1 MTEYYAVTNLD
12 EAINRTK
19 KLLWPPHKGI
29 WIRIAIIVLFFGGG
43 IINPIKIDGGDIADL
58 QNGKLLY
65 PSALSGYLDII
76 VTLMVG
82 ICIVGLLYV
91 IISSIFQFVFVD
103 CLSSGKI
110 LLARPFK
117 VRIGKGIHLFGFY
130 LLLFLIIIL
139 CIITLTVLLII
150 PACTN
155 GIPDLIPLL
164 VLLIE
169 TLILLFFLMTPV
181 WILAILTADFVVP
194 IMIVDNIGVIAGWR
208 RVIQLYHGRWI
219 EAGIYTG
226 IKIFITVLTG
236 LILGTMVFLI
246 SIPLGFVS
254 AISMSAS
261 DKLLINHDPGLTPL
275 IFGTIAV
282 FLISLF
288 LLVPVITFF
297 RYYSLAVLRDL
308 SPEYNLLPANQVTG
322 YKSD

>member
-19 KLLWPPHKGI
+19 NLLWPPHKGI
-29 WIRIAIIVLFFGGG
+29 WIRIAIIVLFLGGG
-43 IINPIKIDGGDIADL
+43 IINPIKIDDGNMTDFQFA
-58 QNGKLLY
+58 KFLY

-76 VTLMVG
+76 VTVMIG
-82 ICIVGLLYV
+82 IGFIGLFYV
-91 IISSIFQFVFVD
+91 IISAIFQFVFVD

-117 VRIGKGIHLFGFY
+117 LRIGKGIHLFGFY

-139 CIITLTVLLII
+139 CIIILTILLII

-169 TLILLFFLMTPV
+169 TLVLLFFLLTPV
-181 WILAILTADFVVP
+181 WIIAILTADFVVP
-194 IMIVDNIGVIAGWR
+194 VMIVDNTGVISGWR
-208 RVIQLYHGRWI
+208 RVTQIYRGRWI

-254 AISMSAS
+254 ALSLSAS
-261 DKLLINHDPGLTPL
+261 ENFLVNHGPGFIHLIL
-275 IFGTIAV
+275 GTIGI

-308 SPEYNLLPANQVTG
+308 SPEYNLIPADHVSGQG
-322 YKSD
+322 SD

>member
-1 MTEYYAVTNLD
+1 
-12 EAINRTK
+12 
-19 KLLWPPHKGI
+19 
-29 WIRIAIIVLFFGGG
+29 VLFLGGG
-43 IINPIKIDGGDIADL
+43 IINPIKIDDGNMTDFQFA
-58 QNGKLLY
+58 KFLY

-76 VTLMVG
+76 ITLMVG
-82 ICIVGLLYV
+82 VCIAGLLYV
-91 IISSIFQFVFVD
+91 IISAIFQFVFVD

-139 CIITLTVLLII
+139 CIIALTILLII

-194 IMIVDNIGVIAGWR
+194 VMIVDNIGVIAGWR
-208 RVIQLYHGRWI
+208 RVIQIYRGRWI

-254 AISMSAS
+254 AFSMSTGET
-261 DKLLINHDPGLTPL
+261 LLVNHGPELIPL
-275 IFGTIAV
+275 ILGTIAV

-308 SPEYNLLPANQVTG
+308 SPEYNLLPANQVSG
-322 YKSD
+322 DGSV